1 MFIMTRLN
9 LVLRDFRTQRRTA
22 NTGRGPVIAPFR
34 PRPPQTHDDLV
45 ILGRV
50 ALDLVMVGVV
60 LSLISVGVFIA
71 AGAAVAA
78 ATLLRA
84 RSRAL
89 RRRRQLSELN
99 LTGIDEIDEAL
110 DRILAQEHSTS
121 WPA

>member
-1 MFIMTRLN
+1 MI
-9 LVLRDFRTQRRTA
+9 
-22 NTGRGPVIAPFR
+22 
-34 PRPPQTHDDLV
+34 
-45 ILGRV
+45 GRV
-50 ALDLVMVGVV
+50 VLDLVMAGVV
-60 LSLISVGVFIA
+60 LSLVSIGVFIA

-89 RRRRQLSELN
+89 RRHRQLSELN